1 MKNWCADARA
11 QLANVDVVSS
21 LNVVPGDLISFA
33 VEHRQVAGQLETAL
47 TADAPVVAV
56 MPAAYGPL
64 GSALTTAIDGFEAAL
79 CATGTALT
87 GDYRRMAEDLH
98 DASGAYVTTDET
110 SAAAATETV

>member
-1 MKNWCADARA
+1 MRARV
-11 QLANVDVVSS
+11 ANVNAVSS

-33 VEHRQVAGQLETAL
+33 AGHRQVAGQLETAL
-47 TADAPVVAV
+47 TANAPVVAV

-64 GSALTTAIDGFEAAL
+64 GSALTAAIDGFEAAL
-79 CATGTALT
+79 SATGTALT
-87 GDYRRMAEDLH
+87 GGYRRMAEDLH